1 MAKKINFK
9 LKHMELL
16 LIVLVLSIG
25 AGVLYFLQNRLNK
38 KQNQN
43 QNQNPPS
50 ETFISQASQDKVLM
64 LFYADWCG
72 YSRQFLPVWD
82 EITQN
87 VNIRTE
93 RINVDENSDLSA
105 DFQISALPTLYL
117 VDGQS
122 RTKYEGPRT
131 KSAILNFVSTH

>member
-25 AGVLYFLQNRLNK
+25 AGVLYALQNRVNK

-43 QNQNPPS
+43 QNSPS
-50 ETFISQASQDKVLM
+50 EPFISHASQDKVLM

-93 RINVDENSDLSA
+93 RINVDENSALSA

-117 VDGQS
+117 VDGQT
-122 RTKYEGPRT
+122 RTKYEGERT
-131 KSAILNFVSTH
+131 RSAILNFVSTH

>member
-16 LIVLVLSIG
+16 LIVLVLGIG

-38 KQNQN
+38 NQN
-43 QNQNPPS
+43 QNQNASNEPF
-50 ETFISQASQDKVLM
+50 TSQVVQDKVLM

-72 YSRQFLPVWD
+72 HSRQFLPVWD

-87 VNIRTE
+87 VNIRTQ
-93 RINVDENSDLSA
+93 RINVDQNNALA
-105 DFQISALPTLYL
+105 NDFQIRSLPTLYL
-117 VDGQS
+117 VDGQT
-122 RTKYEGPRT
+122 RTIYDGPRT

>member
-25 AGVLYFLQNRLNK
+25 AGLLYALQNRVNK
-38 KQNQN
+38 K

-50 ETFISQASQDKVLM
+50 ETFTSQASQDKVLM

-93 RINVDENSDLSA
+93 RINVDENSALSA

-117 VDGQS
+117 VDGQT
-122 RTKYEGPRT
+122 RTKYEGERS

>member
-16 LIVLVLSIG
+16 LIVLVLGIG

-38 KQNQN
+38 NQN
-43 QNQNPPS
+43 QNTSNEPF
-50 ETFISQASQDKVLM
+50 TSQVVQDKVLM

-72 YSRQFLPVWD
+72 HSRQFLPVWD

-87 VNIRTE
+87 VNIRTQ
-93 RINVDENSDLSA
+93 RINVDQNNALA
-105 DFQISALPTLYL
+105 NDFQIRSLPTLYL
-117 VDGQS
+117 VDGQT
-122 RTKYEGPRT
+122 RTIYDGPRT